1 MSDWDNR
8 VTAALAGGVLL
19 GAVIAAAAGPLAR
32 LAVGGGL
39 SYECSSS
46 GSFCV
51 CKGVSD
57 CLDLGKSKKC
67 AGKEMICGLGACV
80 CY

>member
-1 MSDWDNR
+1 VSDWDSR

-19 GAVIAAAAGPLAR
+19 GALVAAAGPLAR
-32 LAVGGGL
+32 LTVGGGL
-39 SYECSSS
+39 GYECSSS

-51 CKGVSD
+51 CRGVSD

-67 AGKEMICGLGACV
+67 AGKEMLCGLGVCV

>member
-1 MSDWDNR
+1 MSDWDTR
-8 VTAALAGGVLL
+8 MTAALAGGVLL
-19 GAVIAAAAGPLAR
+19 GALVAAAAGPLTR
-32 LAVGGGL
+32 LTVGGGL
-39 SYECSSS
+39 GYECSTS

-57 CLDLGKSKKC
+57 CLELGKSKKC
-67 AGKEMICGLGACV
+67 AGKVTICGLSACF